1 MNKKISMF
9 QINNFKDEKFRDTI
23 KKNYC
28 RLRQKSSNQLG
39 EYLTNQPQNQYQ
51 NKIQKAEK
59 NKEITKKI
67 KEINTIN
74 SKYKNYNQTKI
85 YIKRSIKED
94 KQINMKKKKTEEN
107 NNCNLPLKQRIFLK
121 LKEERNEKMKNNEEK
136 NHINH
141 NYINHNFTKETSFKN
156 FLTNHKRYINSM
168 DFKNVIYKNSNNNEY
183 IEHKNRDLSNTINN
197 DIINNNELR
206 NIKIN
211 FDKNFINNR
220 NHKNLSS
227 HGNKTIIDIKNSGS
241 KINNFDKT
249 SIFLTKNKTDLNDEK
264 TEIIDFSKSYL
275 TNQINTFS
283 FDNDQL
289 SENLHINKRKN
300 HEINNNNEM
309 FFSKKRESYFSKRMK
324 CIMDKNEEEKN
335 KYINDDQLDKSIILN
350 KTYGKPANNFSFFN
364 DKLASNKLSQINI
377 NNNKFISV
385 KSLNFHKSKSRK
397 DLLNTEENRIKNT
410 IDYKIVNNTKKNI
423 QVKRRII
430 YLETE
435 KPKLFSRSILFKNL
449 MINTDY
455 NTKNKSNKKI
465 IDKNITKLKNISEI
479 SESKEEL
486 INSNNNFKKKI
497 NIDYI
502 NNDNYNSPNC
512 LTSRNNKIFFS
523 ELLKNDKDKQHLKTK
538 EKVIQKKELCNL
550 DYIIKMFIETIQLKN
565 SIEIYSLFSIL
576 LVNFN
581 NKYIVLYDQKIFL
594 KDVLPFIDCYKY
606 LSIFITPLIFFYKD
620 ENIYKINCSEV
631 KKIFENL
638 IIICIEKIG
647 QKAFKYKRIVS
658 FMDEHKTSKKYN
670 LMKDC
675 CLELIKVVFKNY
687 KEYTPLKKVTEQ
699 LLDLSHTES
708 IEKVIY
714 IINNIILYCFN
725 HKQKN
730 SFYLLSN
737 LNGTYTYKKNKSS
750 NKDINN
756 KTIIA
761 PSVPYIKVSMKKK
774 FCLVLDIDETIVHT
788 LNLPFDNYFLLRPG
802 VINFLEE
809 VSQLYEIIIFTSSP
823 KSYADSILDKIDIDN
838 KFISHRLYKEHVIF
852 EKGKSVKKLN
862 MIGRDLSKIIFVDN
876 MKCNAKYNL
885 KNFYLISTWIQ
896 DINDQELIKLKTK
909 LKYIATNSKFK
920 DDITK
925 GLELVI

>member
-39 EYLTNQPQNQYQ
+39 GYLTNQPQNQIQ

-141 NYINHNFTKETSFKN
+141 NFTKETSFKN

-227 HGNKTIIDIKNSGS
+227 HGNKTIIDFKNSGS

-289 SENLHINKRKN
+289 SENLQINKRKN

-335 KYINDDQLDKSIILN
+335 KNINDDQLDKSIILN
-350 KTYGKPANNFSFFN
+350 KTYGKHANNFSFFN
-364 DKLASNKLSQINI
+364 DKLTSNKLSQINI

-410 IDYKIVNNTKKNI
+410 IDYKIDNNTKKNI

-479 SESKEEL
+479 NESKEEL
-486 INSNNNFKKKI
+486 INSNNNFKKKL

-512 LTSRNNKIFFS
+512 LTSRTNKIFFS

-581 NKYIVLYDQKIFL
+581 NKYIVLYGQKIFL
-594 KDVLPFIDCYKY
+594 KDALPFLDCYKY

-647 QKAFKYKRIVS
+647 QKAYKYKRIVS
-658 FMDEHKTSKKYN
+658 FMDEHKTSKKYS

-687 KEYTPLKKVTEQ
+687 KEYTPLRKVTEQ
-699 LLDLSHTES
+699 LLDLSQIES

-737 LNGTYTYKKNKSS
+737 LNGTYTYKKNKST

-756 KTIIA
+756 KTIIS

-823 KSYADSILDKIDIDN
+823 KSYADSILDKIDVEN

-885 KNFYLISTWIQ
+885 KNLYLISTWIQ
-896 DINDQELIKLKTK
+896 DINDQELIKLKMK

>member
-1 MNKKISMF
+1 MF

-39 EYLTNQPQNQYQ
+39 EYLTNQPQNQYP
-51 NKIQKAEK
+51 NKIQKEDK
-59 NKEITKKI
+59 NKEINKKI

-94 KQINMKKKKTEEN
+94 KQIMKKKKTEEN
-107 NNCNLPLKQRIFLK
+107 NNYNLPLKQRIFLK
-121 LKEERNEKMKNNEEK
+121 LKEERNEKMKNNGEK
-136 NHINH
+136 NN
-141 NYINHNFTKETSFKN
+141 INHNFTKETSFKN
-156 FLTNHKRYINSM
+156 FVTNHKRYINSM
-168 DFKNVIYKNSNNNEY
+168 DFKNVIYKNGNNNEN
-183 IEHKNRDLSNTINN
+183 IVHKNRDLSSTINN
-197 DIINNNELR
+197 DINYNEIKNSR

-211 FDKNFINNR
+211 LDKNFIINR

-227 HGNKTIIDIKNSGS
+227 QGNRTILDFKNNDS
-241 KINNFDKT
+241 KFNNFDKK
-249 SIFLTKNKTDLNDEK
+249 SIFLTKNKTDLIDEK
-264 TEIIDFSKSYL
+264 TDLIDFSKSFL

-289 SENLHINKRKN
+289 SENFKINKRKN
-300 HEINNNNEM
+300 HDINNNNEM
-309 FFSKKRESYFSKRMK
+309 FFANKRESYFNKRMK

-335 KYINDDQLDKSIILN
+335 KYINEDQLDKSVILN
-350 KTYGKPANNFSFFN
+350 KTYGKLVNNLSFFN
-364 DKLASNKLSQINI
+364 DKFTSNKLSQINI
-377 NNNKFISV
+377 NNKFINV
-385 KSLNFHKSKSRK
+385 KPMKFHQSKSRK
-397 DLLNTEENRIKNT
+397 DLLNHGENKIKNT
-410 IDYKIVNNTKKNI
+410 IDYKSNHNNNKNI
-423 QVKRRII
+423 QVKRKII

-435 KPKLFSRSILFKNL
+435 TPKLFSRSILFKNL

-455 NTKNKSNKKI
+455 NNKNKSNKKL
-465 IDKNITKLKNISEI
+465 IDKNMTKLKNISEI
-479 SESKEEL
+479 NESKEEH
-486 INSNNNFKKKI
+486 INSKNNLKKKI

-523 ELLKNDKDKQHLKTK
+523 ELLKNEKQYQKTKDK
-538 EKVIQKKELCNL
+538 VIPKKELCNL
-550 DYIIKMFIETIQLKN
+550 DYIIKMLIEAIQLKN

-594 KDVLPFIDCYKY
+594 KDVLPFIDCYNY

-647 QKAFKYKRIVS
+647 QKAYKYKRIVS
-658 FMDEHKTSKKYN
+658 FMDEYKTSKKYI

-675 CLELIKVVFKNY
+675 CLELIKIVYKNY
-687 KEYTPLKKVTEQ
+687 KEYIPLRKVTEQ
-699 LLDLSHTES
+699 LLELSQNES
-708 IEKVIY
+708 TEKVIN

-737 LNGTYTYKKNKSS
+737 LNGTYTYKKNKSP

-756 KTIIA
+756 KTIIS

-809 VSQLYEIIIFTSSP
+809 ISQLYEIIIFTSSP
-823 KSYADSILDKIDIDN
+823 KSYADSILDKIDVDN

-862 MIGRDLSKIIFVDN
+862 MIGRDLNKIIFVDN

-885 KNFYLISTWIQ
+885 KNLYLISSWIQ